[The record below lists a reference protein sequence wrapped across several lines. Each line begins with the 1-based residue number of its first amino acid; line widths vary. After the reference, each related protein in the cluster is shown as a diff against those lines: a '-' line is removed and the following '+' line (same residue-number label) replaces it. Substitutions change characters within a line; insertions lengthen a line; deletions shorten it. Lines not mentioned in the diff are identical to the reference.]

1 MSSHTVQVAIYRVY
15 LKIDKFIKIHF
26 YTWYWYWC
34 VLHTYIYMT
43 YIHVYWYY
51 THWYYVLHLVL
62 TEMVHVGIITGSQV
76 CTEVPL

>member
-26 YTWYWYWC
+26 YIFIPGTGTT
-34 VLHTYIYMT
+34 LTGTTY
-43 YIHVYWYY
+43 YY
-51 THWYYVLHLVL
+51 LVL